1 MTTKILII
9 AYFVIANLVG
19 FISMGVD
26 KKKAKNHEW
35 RISEAVLFFFAII
48 GGSLGSIL
56 GMKTFHHKTKH
67 KAFIY
72 GMPAILFIQIALIFT
87 ILFLPSLSIKIM

>member
-9 AYFVIANLVG
+9 AYFVIANLIG

-35 RISEAVLFFFAII
+35 RISEAILFFFAII
-48 GGSLGSIL
+48 GG
-56 GMKTFHHKTKH
+56 
-67 KAFIY
+67 
-72 GMPAILFIQIALIFT
+72 
-87 ILFLPSLSIKIM
+87 